1 MSGSATPS
9 SPPTAAS
16 AERSQAHTNLPT
28 TFKTVLAHD
37 SNNAY
42 LDLILNFGMP
52 SGLNRNQQVVATA
65 LTDFFNSSIGIP
77 LAFGAFCR
85 RD

>member
-1 MSGSATPS
+1 
-9 SPPTAAS
+9 
-16 AERSQAHTNLPT
+16 
-28 TFKTVLAHD
+28 VLAHD